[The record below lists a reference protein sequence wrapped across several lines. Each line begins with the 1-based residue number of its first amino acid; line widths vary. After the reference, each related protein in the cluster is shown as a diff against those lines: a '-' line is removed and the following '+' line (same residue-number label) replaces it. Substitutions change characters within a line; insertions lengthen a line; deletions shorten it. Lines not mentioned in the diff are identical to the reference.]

1 MKSIAIAMTRS
12 KSAPIVDPTIAA
24 IFLLLL
30 RPVDGLEGVGEVN
43 DWVCGGVMAL
53 EVVGVGETE
62 AVEKGR
68 MAVVLTED
76 TVLLDVLVADVMGL
90 AVAGFAVTLDAAVPP
105 RPCES
110 VHSMGICPSRST
122 MLKSL
127 LMNVSGFALK
137 LLKSDTSKW
146 HNQAFPSS
154 RGTRAEPVAETD
166 WLYAIW
172 QH

>member
-1 MKSIAIAMTRS
+1 MKSIAIAMTRR

-30 RPVDGLEGVGEVN
+30 RPVDGLEGVGEV
-43 DWVCGGVMAL
+43 DGWVCGGVMAL

-90 AVAGFAVTLDAAVPP
+90 AVAGFAVTLDGIVRMLAPEQQIWSDEIRCP
-105 RPCES
+105 RCVDNIEVIES
-110 VHSMGICPSRST
+110 RERINLRV
-122 MLKSL
+122 
-127 LMNVSGFALK
+127 
-137 LLKSDTSKW
+137 
-146 HNQAFPSS
+146 
-154 RGTRAEPVAETD
+154 
-166 WLYAIW
+166 
-172 QH
+172 